1 MPIILPRRR
10 GRAVTAERV
19 CRPPCCR
26 PPAFRPRQLFCRRIG
41 LCTVYPATSI
51 PSTTKSA
58 ADKDSRQQ
66 APLPGAAVRTGGEGV
81 RGGAGR
87 GGGSGYRRAVRV
99 GQGVLANHCAGQAAA
114 TTAQR
119 RPGRALRAENA
130 GLVARRRVGR
140 SAKKAKNGRCA
151 VRASWGSSSGL
162 ATTTEPTQTAQRLLA
177 GQRQTLPTN

>member
-1 MPIILPRRR
+1 MAKTLCGLCSSHQPDSY
-10 GRAVTAERV
+10 
-19 CRPPCCR
+19 
-26 PPAFRPRQLFCRRIG
+26 FCRRIG
-41 LCTVYPATSI
+41 LCTAYPATSI

-99 GQGVLANHCAGQAAA
+99 GQGVPANHCAGQAAA

-130 GLVARRRVGR
+130 VLVVRRRL
-140 SAKKAKNGRCA
+140 A
-151 VRASWGSSSGL
+151 VL
-162 ATTTEPTQTAQRLLA
+162 LKLQKMVVAQSELPGEARQDRQLL
-177 GQRQTLPTN
+177 QH

>member
-1 MPIILPRRR
+1 MSDARPAATRLPS
-10 GRAVTAERV
+10 GLASY
-19 CRPPCCR
+19 
-26 PPAFRPRQLFCRRIG
+26 FCRRIG
-41 LCTVYPATSI
+41 LCTACPATSI

-99 GQGVLANHCAGQAAA
+99 GQGVPASHCAGQAAA
-114 TTAQR
+114 TIAQR

-130 GLVARRRVGR
+130 LLVARRRVGR